1 MSVLTLR
8 KRIIYDTHGANIY
21 INICTTKIFI
31 EKVKMTINYQEEI
44 KFISNKIRELRKE
57 KQMTVQELAYRCDME
72 RSNMSRIE
80 SGRTNLTVKTMCIIC
95 KDTKTNL
102 KFGPVSEKGRKR
114 GSKGESLFYNVD
126 KFSITLPSRVGRG
139 IEKWIILSIHVKN
152 SILWQRIK
160 KWR

>member
-57 KQMTVQELAYRCDME
+57 KQMTVQEIPLRHGKIQYEPHRIRTHQPYGKDHVYHMQCTE
-72 RSNMSRIE
+72 RQSS
-80 SGRTNLTVKTMCIIC
+80 
-95 KDTKTNL
+95 
-102 KFGPVSEKGRKR
+102 
-114 GSKGESLFYNVD
+114 
-126 KFSITLPSRVGRG
+126 
-139 IEKWIILSIHVKN
+139 
-152 SILWQRIK
+152 
-160 KWR
+160 